1 MVVHFDAASFHC
13 AGVHVLQ
20 VLDAFQLKGEEKKL
34 QVSSRN
40 PMNSVDKGA
49 TAMRAATKCGFS
61 AWWHWLTCS
70 RTILRVHVWCDTGI
84 GQEHEGEARSS
95 AQQQEANQVG
105 SSIGFGENAMHTHAR
120 ARVQRYSRG
129 PAHTHDRP
137 ATESMSASAS
147 ASVAASA
154 HVY

>member
-105 SSIGFGENAMHTHAR
+105 SSIGFGENAMHTHTRAR
-120 ARVQRYSRG
+120 ARATLQQR
-129 PAHTHDRP
+129 PRP
-137 ATESMSASAS
+137 YARPTS
-147 ASVAASA
+147 
-154 HVY
+154 Y

>member
-1 MVVHFDAASFHC
+1 
-13 AGVHVLQ
+13 
-20 VLDAFQLKGEEKKL
+20 
-34 QVSSRN
+34 
-40 PMNSVDKGA
+40 
-49 TAMRAATKCGFS
+49 MRAATKCGFS

-70 RTILRVHVWCDTGI
+70 RTILRVHVWCDKGI
-84 GQEHEGEARSS
+84 SQENEGEARSS

-105 SSIGFGENAMHTHAR
+105 SSIGFGENAMHTHTHAR
-120 ARVQRYSRG
+120 ARVLRYSRG

-137 ATESMSASAS
+137 AATESMSASAS

>member
-1 MVVHFDAASFHC
+1 
-13 AGVHVLQ
+13 
-20 VLDAFQLKGEEKKL
+20 
-34 QVSSRN
+34 
-40 PMNSVDKGA
+40 
-49 TAMRAATKCGFS
+49 MRAATKCGFS

-137 ATESMSASAS
+137 AATESMSASAS

>member
-1 MVVHFDAASFHC
+1 
-13 AGVHVLQ
+13 
-20 VLDAFQLKGEEKKL
+20 
-34 QVSSRN
+34 
-40 PMNSVDKGA
+40 
-49 TAMRAATKCGFS
+49 MRAATKCGFS

-105 SSIGFGENAMHTHAR
+105 SSIGFGENAMHTHTHTHTHAR
-120 ARVQRYSRG
+120 AR
-129 PAHTHDRP
+129 ACNATAEARP
-137 ATESMSASAS
+137 IRTTDQQLLSQCLRLRLWLHLRTCTESMS

-154 HVY
+154 SVRVCASG